1 MPPRGSLWTAS
12 LEFREAF
19 LSLRP
24 KWGREQFPGKRCRKV
39 CDLSRPDAVKQV
51 ELADVSGWTG
61 GALNCPDSLV
71 VELNCSRPHL
81 GATKRGLLRRFE
93 VVLQPACQRATLVEP
108 EQVF

>member
-24 KWGREQFPGKRCRKV
+24 KWGRAQITGKRLRKV
-39 CDLSRPDAVKQV
+39 FDLSRPDAVKQV

-71 VELNCSRPHL
+71 VELNCSRPHF
-81 GATKRGLLRRFE
+81 GRNETGSTAA
-93 VVLQPACQRATLVEP
+93 V
-108 EQVF
+108 